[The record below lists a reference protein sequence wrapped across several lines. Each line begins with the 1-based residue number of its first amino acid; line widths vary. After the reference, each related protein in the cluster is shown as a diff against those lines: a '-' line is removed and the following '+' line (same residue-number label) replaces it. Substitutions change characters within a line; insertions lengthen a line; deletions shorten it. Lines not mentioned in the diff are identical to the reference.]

1 MIESVPTSSLKIS
14 STFVGAVATA
24 APSGGE
30 DEISEACAA
39 AGVAASPAT
48 KIAISA
54 AATSGKGRRHRATH
68 EENLTTFPTL
78 SIVDGHCHCSVRAT
92 GSALIPVGGPIED
105 GG

>member
-1 MIESVPTSSLKIS
+1 MIEGVPTSSLKIS

-39 AGVAASPAT
+39 AGVATSPAT

-54 AATSGKGRRHRATH
+54 AAASGKGRRHPATH
-68 EENLTTFPTL
+68 ERNLTTCPTL
-78 SIVDGHCHCSVRAT
+78 SIVNGHFQCSVRAT
-92 GSALIPVGGPIED
+92 GSAPIPLGGPIANGD
-105 GG
+105 